1 MKKIKRRQKQR
12 MTNGMKIAVL
22 LATYNGEKYIEE
34 QVNSIFKQLK
44 VSCDIYI
51 SDDGSTD
58 DTLSIINNYR
68 DPRIKVL
75 INKSRYGSAGRN
87 FINAIVK
94 IDYAGYDFV
103 AFCDQDDIW
112 YEDKLIR
119 SISAIKRHGV
129 DAYSSN
135 ILAFWP
141 SGKKRVINKAQK
153 QKKHDYLFEA
163 AGPGC
168 TYVIRSEIMQDIRGF
183 LARNKSVIDQ
193 IWMHDWFVYAYVRS
207 RGLKW
212 FIDNE
217 PTMLYRQHEHNQVG
231 VNEGLRAMAA
241 RLKFVRS
248 GEYARQ
254 IRFLKELVGS
264 SECSYLN
271 ESIGLFKRVRFLLD
285 VCACRRRTRDQIAL
299 ALMIAMGWFK

>member
-1 MKKIKRRQKQR
+1 MI
-12 MTNGMKIAVL
+12 NGMKIAVL

-34 QVNSIFKQLK
+34 QINSIFKQLK

-58 DTLSIINNYR
+58 GTLSIVNNYR
-68 DPRIKVL
+68 DQRVKIL
-75 INKSRYGSAGRN
+75 ENKGRYGSAGRN
-87 FINAIVK
+87 FINTIVK
-94 IDYAGYDFV
+94 VDYASYDFV

-112 YEDKLIR
+112 FEDKLVR
-119 SISAIKRHGV
+119 SISAIKGRGV

-135 ILAFWP
+135 VLAFWP
-141 SGKKRVINKAQK
+141 NGKKRLINKAQK

-168 TYVIRSEIMQDIRGF
+168 TYVIKSEIMQDIKNF
-183 LARNKSVIDQ
+183 LERNNSVVDQ
-193 IWMHDWFVYAYVRS
+193 IWLHDWFVYAYVRS

-212 FIDNE
+212 LIDCA

-231 VNEGLRAMAA
+231 VNEGLRAMVG

-264 SECSYLN
+264 SECPYLN
-271 ESIGLFKRVRFLLD
+271 ERIGLFKRVQFLLD

-299 ALMIAMGWFK
+299 ALMIAIGWYK